1 MSIAFPRHA
10 RFWQP
15 GEVAADAVAARTDF
29 RARRLGEPLAR
40 YLAAFDDAQPVHA
53 ELIEGLAAV
62 LAQDQAGVALLKQLW
77 ASEAGRVAYR
87 YLSAPPISED
97 DL

>member
-40 YLAAFDDAQPVHA
+40 Y
-53 ELIEGLAAV
+53 
-62 LAQDQAGVALLKQLW
+62 
-77 ASEAGRVAYR
+77 RVQCST
-87 YLSAPPISED
+87 LCST
-97 DL
+97 